1 MMRASVI
8 VPLYNDAD
16 TIRACLNA
24 LLAQSIAAQ
33 LEIVVVDDGSTDAGP
48 EQVAQYPARLL
59 RQPNAGPAAARNT
72 GARAAQGEI
81 LLFLDADCIAPP
93 QWAEQMLAAFDAP
106 DIVAAMGGIDS
117 ATSERLPQLM
127 QTEIEER
134 YKKLAGARYI
144 DFFASVAVAIRR
156 DAFLALG
163 GFREDFRYSED
174 GELAYRIH
182 DQGGKIVLAQAGR
195 VSHHHQT
202 RWRDYFKTKFCRGLW
217 RMRSYQLFP
226 HKIVSDNWT
235 PQTLKLQIVITGL
248 LPLLALAGFWQP
260 GAWALGAML
269 FALGTLSGQAFLRDA
284 YRRGG
289 ASLLCWGIPFLYL
302 RAFALGSAMLW
313 FLLSKSPVSRQT

>member
-1 MMRASVI
+1 MTAASVI
-8 VPLYNDAD
+8 IPLYNDAD
-16 TIRACLNA
+16 TICACLDA
-24 LLAQSIAAQ
+24 LLAQSIAPQ
-33 LEIVVVDDGSTDAGP
+33 LEIVVVDDGSTDIGP
-48 EQVAQYPARLL
+48 DLLAQYPVRLL

-72 GARAAQGEI
+72 GAKAAEGEI

-93 QWAEQMLAAFDAP
+93 QWAEQMLAAFDAA

-117 ATSERLPQLM
+117 ATDELLPQLM

-144 DFFASVAVAIRR
+144 DFFASVAIAMRR
-156 DAFLALG
+156 DVFLSLG

-182 DQGGKIVLAQAGR
+182 AQGGKIVLAQAQR

-202 RWRDYFKTKFCRGLW
+202 RWRDYANTKFCRGLW

-226 HKIVSDNWT
+226 HKLVSDNWT
-235 PQTLKLQIVITGL
+235 PQTLKLQIVIAAL
-248 LPLLALAGFWQP
+248 LPPLTLAGFWQP
-260 GAWALGAML
+260 AAWILAASL
-269 FALGTLSGQAFLRDA
+269 FLIGILSGQAFLRDA
-284 YRRGG
+284 YHRSGLR
-289 ASLLCWGIPFLYL
+289 LLLWAIPFLYL

-313 FLLSKSPVSRQT
+313 FLLSKSPISKQI